1 MKKAWTVAML
11 TVVLAVSVTVFG
23 LFVADKLHTQEFVVN
38 NVTVRVT
45 YPTQFHFD
53 DKMQFE
59 NGVFCGLPAQ
69 IVAQLRQYCPD
80 TIFSYQKNMDAKRCY
95 IEVSGHLESQT
106 INQWLIQHFDIKAD
120 TIDSV
125 AYVLDLHDAVDY
137 TDGSYMLC
145 TSELLVQNIRKICN
159 IPVKPLHEAPDRVY
173 KVPNLATKHNVE
185 EMAELL
191 RDKCQIELAQSDT
204 ASICLIR
211 YH

>member
-11 TVVLAVSVTVFG
+11 TVVLAVSVAVFG
-23 LFVADKLHTQEFVVN
+23 LFVADKMHTQEFVVN
-38 NVTVRVT
+38 NATVRVT
-45 YPTQFHFD
+45 YPTRFHVK
-53 DKMQFE
+53 DKVQLE
-59 NGVFCGLPAQ
+59 DGLCCGLPAQ
-69 IVAQLRQYCPD
+69 IVTQLRQYCPD
-80 TIFSYQKNMDAKRCY
+80 TIFSYQKNTDAKRCY
-95 IEVSGHLESQT
+95 IEVSGNLEPQT
-106 INQWLIQHFDIKAD
+106 INQWITQHFDIKAD

-185 EMAELL
+185 EMTELL
-191 RDKCQIELAQSDT
+191 RDKCQIELAQSD

>member
-11 TVVLAVSVTVFG
+11 TVVLAVSVAVFG
-23 LFVADKLHTQEFVVN
+23 LFVADKMHTQEFVVN
-38 NVTVRVT
+38 NATVRVT
-45 YPTQFHFD
+45 YPTQFHFEE
-53 DKMQFE
+53 FE